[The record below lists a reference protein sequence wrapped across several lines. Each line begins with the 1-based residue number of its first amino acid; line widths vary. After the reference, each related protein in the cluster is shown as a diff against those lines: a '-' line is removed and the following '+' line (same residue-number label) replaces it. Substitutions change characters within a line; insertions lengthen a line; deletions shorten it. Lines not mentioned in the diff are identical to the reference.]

1 MELESRIMAGHR
13 VKLRG
18 TGQAAVAKEWRDVA
32 KQFRS
37 AFKQKKLC
45 VYCYTKLLQG
55 FC

>member
-1 MELESRIMAGHR
+1 MELENRMEAGHR

-32 KQFRS
+32 EQYRS
-37 AFKQKKLC
+37 AFEQKKSC